1 MAQYDDLFFC
11 AFNFF
16 LRLDAFRLMIVQIIV
31 FNQIPVYL
39 KVAMDVIGQ
48 FEIFVL
54 IDISYFTLAFG
65 QNRHRF
71 ASIFKNFVNDRLKS
85 GLNLSEILFVGLYID
100 MVKNSS
106 IF

>member
-1 MAQYDDLFFC
+1 M
-11 AFNFF
+11 
-16 LRLDAFRLMIVQIIV
+16 
-31 FNQIPVYL
+31 YL

-71 ASIFKNFVNDRLKS
+71 DSISKSFVNDRLKS
-85 GLNLSEILFVGLYID
+85 GLNLSELLFVGLYID
-100 MVKNSS
+100 MVKNNS
-106 IF
+106 IFWYLVVSYWK